1 MCPLLHVPTHTG
13 CQDILYF
20 LRHSVLSNTIDAVIL
35 QGAVSDRDYIT
46 TLPETQGMLQQA
58 RELKQSNQ
66 GEICLSERYFDA
78 PITANR
84 YLSLAERLGDDD
96 MFSLDLTEAELI
108 PILSAVKIPIALCFS
123 GQDEYV
129 LDRDGQRVFAE
140 RMVGVL
146 QRNAPRVECRYFDGD
161 HMLTRPEYHQ
171 TFVDF
176 VSDFASKL
184 L

>member
-1 MCPLLHVPTHTG
+1 M
-13 CQDILYF
+13 YF

-58 RELKQSNQ
+58 RELKQSSQ
-66 GEICLSERYFDA
+66 GEMCLSERYFDA

-129 LDRDGQRVFAE
+129 PDRDGQRVFAE
-140 RMVGVL
+140 KMVGVL
-146 QRNAPRVECRYFDGD
+146 QKNARRVEYRYFDGD
-161 HMLTRPEYHQ
+161 HMLTRPEHHQ
-171 TFVDF
+171 PFVDF
-176 VSDFASKL
+176 VSEFVSML
-184 L
+184 H